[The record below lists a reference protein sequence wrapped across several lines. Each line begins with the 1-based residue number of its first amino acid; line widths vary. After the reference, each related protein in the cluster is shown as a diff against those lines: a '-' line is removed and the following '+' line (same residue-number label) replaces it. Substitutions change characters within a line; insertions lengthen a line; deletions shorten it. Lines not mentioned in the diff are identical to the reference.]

1 MQRSINFSKDI
12 CILYYQRFLIIKG
25 QYTQFVLSTLNLKI
39 VGLSIIFDNNNL
51 ISMNSTVYND
61 NMLTLTKQ
69 INLAINGVVKFYYK
83 KLTITGIG
91 FKGWL
96 VDSKKKITLKIG
108 YSKNI
113 LLKIPNE
120 VIIIFLKPSL
130 IIVKGPSKE
139 ITNFVAAQIRFL
151 KRINIYK
158 NKGILNENEIVQLKP
173 GKQK

>member
-1 MQRSINFSKDI
+1 MQRSINFNKDI
-12 CILYYQRFLIIKG
+12 CILYYQNCLIIKG
-25 QYTQFVLSTLNLKI
+25 YYTQLVLSALNLKI
-39 VGLSIIFDNNNL
+39 IGLFIIFDNSNS
-51 ISMNSTVYND
+51 ISLKNIVYN
-61 NMLTLTKQ
+61 NNVLTIVNQLDS
-69 INLAINGVVKFYYK
+69 AIKGVIKFYYK

-108 YSKNI
+108 YSNNI
-113 LLKIPNE
+113 ILKIPKE
-120 VIIIFLKPSL
+120 VIIIFLRPSL

-139 ITNFVAAQIRFL
+139 ITNLVAAQIRFL
-151 KRINIYK
+151 KRINAYK